1 MGANSAYQKIIKSI
15 SDTYAMLE
23 KREKYRSLKSS
34 NGRKSTPSPAQIEM
48 YNEVKRNGIEVD
60 SIAYNASGVNSGR
73 LAPDLRTGFI
83 STDDA

>member
-1 MGANSAYQKIIKSI
+1 MAGSQPR
-15 SDTYAMLE
+15 LP
-23 KREKYRSLKSS
+23 LK
-34 NGRKSTPSPAQIEM
+34 IEM